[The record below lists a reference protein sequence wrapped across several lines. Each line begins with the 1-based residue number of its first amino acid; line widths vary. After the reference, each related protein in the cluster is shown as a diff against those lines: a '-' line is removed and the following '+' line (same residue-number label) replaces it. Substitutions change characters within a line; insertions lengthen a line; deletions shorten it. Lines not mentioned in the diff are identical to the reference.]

1 MIVGLDT
8 NIICYALDDDYPE
21 NKMLNDLLLNL
32 SPEYK
37 IAINPTT
44 IHEAYHVL
52 VYGHKWFPE
61 EAAKAIGLLL
71 KNPYTEFYNDLV
83 TPVVNKLNALGKNNI
98 DVLLFCYGI
107 DDLVAR
113 MKKEGVNVTDEPFTL
128 DPGGSRIAFIEDPD
142 GTLVELIEKIAKA
155 GGPGQSI

>member
-1 MIVGLDT
+1 MVF
-8 NIICYALDDDYPE
+8 AHVSVRAS
-21 NKMLNDLLLNL
+21 DLERSIGFYEKYFGMRLASRRPIPQNRA
-32 SPEYK
+32 E
-37 IAINPTT
+37 IAFLESEGTDFRLELT
-44 IHEAYHVL
+44 
-52 VYGHKWFPE
+52 WFRDQKRFE
-61 EAAKAIGLLL
+61 QA
-71 KNPYTEFYNDLV
+71 PYEHR
-83 TPVVNKLNALGKNNI
+83 
-98 DVLLFCYGI
+98 LFDHLAFTVPGI